1 MKDER
6 QKQDV
11 GWGFVFDRLMHEYGY
26 KIEYLRGMTRPMMF
40 LLMEQIGNRIGEDM
54 KFEAKL
60 HGAYQEKGL
69 KLDNA
74 IAIEDILDGNNKL
87 LM

>member
-1 MKDER
+1 
-6 QKQDV
+6 
-11 GWGFVFDRLMHEYGY
+11 
-26 KIEYLRGMTRPMMF
+26 MMF

-60 HGAYQEKGL
+60 HGAYKENGL
-69 KLDNA
+69 KLENA